1 LKGKNP
7 SEANIQKA
15 RLLRIPIVDE
25 DFLEKCIC
33 QQAIAFPWFL
43 LEPSKHDSKEFSA
56 TKSRKINEKRQSLHN
71 IERYADFNIE
81 TCGQEKTASSC
92 EEETRTNEAQPNSE
106 EVCSNE
112 D

>member
-33 QQAIAFPWFL
+33 RQAIAFPWFL
-43 LEPSKHDSKEFSA
+43 LEPSKQDSKEFSA
-56 TKSRKINEKRQSLHN
+56 TEEDIEQAKEWISKANKLKKYNVMEEALELEAPKIAKEDQ
-71 IERYADFNIE
+71 DF
-81 TCGQEKTASSC
+81 KKL
-92 EEETRTNEAQPNSE
+92 
-106 EVCSNE
+106 